1 MEYHLSLNK
10 KGYIIK
16 KNYVDQKTLE
26 KIKKELKVS
35 PIVLKAYQE
44 FVKPVEFE
52 IYQESPN
59 YLYVPRFYG
68 IEQFGPPLK
77 NYLPNGAPM
86 NANTKFIYDLLP
98 HQINAYHKT
107 LRTLKDTGGGVLQ
120 LACGLGKCLSLGTP
134 VLMYDGTIKRVEDVI
149 VGDILMGDDSTPR
162 NVLSLARGRD
172 EMYEIHT
179 PTGETWGCNQ
189 SHILSLKCSANHG
202 KILDK
207 DTIYDI
213 ELSQYLKYQR
223 LFQCCVNPLK
233 LYKVPVLFPRKEV
246 DLDPYMMGYWLG
258 RSKYCVETQQASIS
272 TLDCGIMDYFTIG
285 LAKHGLIL
293 DQDKH
298 NPTAFN
304 ININININTKHNHFI
319 DCLHQYNVL
328 GLKHI
333 PHDYKCNSRDVQLQ
347 ILAGLIDSI
356 GERIYNFYT
365 ITTNCKHLV
374 DDILFLCRSLG
385 FNAYYYTDYIQTHE
399 YICHIRGEGL
409 EQIPVLLSHH
419 RFNQLTGDGEYHKL
433 TTKFS
438 IKSVGQGDYYGF
450 TIDGNRRF
458 LLGDFTVTHN
468 TALAIK
474 LATDLGGKTLVVVNK
489 ECLMDQWIDSITKF
503 TGGQARIG
511 IIQQDKVDVVNKDFV
526 VTMLHSLCK
535 KNYPDTIFEDFAFSV
550 VDEVHHI
557 SSEMFSKALPK
568 ITSKYMLGLSAT
580 PNRKDGLSH
589 VFHKYIGDICH
600 SERRSGS
607 NRVLVKRFKLSSN
620 SPMYETLYMSNGIKN
635 TVGMVSNL
643 SKYEARTELILE
655 SIRILMKQ
663 DRKILLLSGRREHL
677 ENLYQLLDKSDITN
691 IHGKKITFG
700 YYWGNQ
706 GGNKKRHKQAL
717 AEAAKCDVVLG
728 TVAISSEGLDIPD
741 LNTEIIA
748 TPVTDVE
755 QAVGRILRKFHGQ
768 LNPIV
773 IDLVDNCG
781 NFARQ
786 ASTRAK
792 FYKDEDYEIHDLKI
806 PLGEGLQP
814 FLPEITSYL
823 LNTNFKN
830 NKYQIKDTDAD
841 EDENPNKLP
850 NFGGCLLDD
859 EEPTHDTP
867 APKTNKTIN
876 NIKGCCLLDD
886 EEPTPDTPAPKTNKT
901 INNIK
906 GCRLLDDEAPRA
918 STPKTNKTI
927 NNIKGCRLLDD
938 EAPHA
943 STPKPIKPIKIV
955 NKIIGNI
962 NGLGL
967 GSRCLL

>member
-1 MEYHLSLNK
+1 MDYHLSLNK

-26 KIKKELKVS
+26 KIKKELRVS

-77 NYLPNGAPM
+77 DYLPNGAPM
-86 NANTKFIYDLLP
+86 NNNTKFIYDLLP

-107 LRTLKDTGGGVLQ
+107 LKTLKDTGGGVLQ

-134 VLMYDGTIKRVEDVI
+134 VLMYDGTIKKVEDVA
-149 VGDILMGDDSTPR
+149 VGDQLMGDDSTPR
-162 NVLSLARGRD
+162 NVMSLARGQD

-179 PTGETWGCNQ
+179 PTGATWGCNQ

-202 KILDK
+202 KVLVK
-207 DTIYDI
+207 DAIYDI
-213 ELSQYLKYQR
+213 ELSQFLKYQR
-223 LFQCCVNPLK
+223 LFQCCENPLR
-233 LYKVPVLFPRKEV
+233 LYRVPILFPRKEIG
-246 DLDPYMMGYWLG
+246 LDPYMLGYWLG
-258 RSKYCVETQQASIS
+258 KSKYCVETQQASIS
-272 TLDCGIMDYFTIG
+272 TLDCGILDYFTDN
-285 LAKHGLIL
+285 LAKYDLIL
-293 DQDKH
+293 DQDKQ
-298 NPTAFN
+298 NPTAFK
-304 ININININTKHNHFI
+304 IVLDTTAPSKHNYFTE
-319 DCLHQYNVL
+319 CLSLYNLL
-328 GLKHI
+328 GHKHI
-333 PHDYKCNSRDVQLQ
+333 PLDYKCNSPDVQLQ
-347 ILAGLIDSI
+347 ILAGLVDSI
-356 GERIYNFYT
+356 GELVYSFFKIVT
-365 ITTNCKHLV
+365 DCKDLV
-374 DDILFLCRSLG
+374 NDILFICRSLG
-385 FNAYYYTDYIQTHE
+385 FYAHYHKEQNYTCY
-399 YICHIRGEGL
+399 IRGDRGEDL
-409 EQIPVLLSHH
+409 EKVPVLLRHH
-419 RFNQLTGDGEYHKL
+419 KFHQSNQINQLRWRDQKL
-433 TTKFS
+433 TTSFS
-438 IKSVGQGDYYGF
+438 VQHVGRGDYYGF

-503 TGGQARIG
+503 TGGHARIG
-511 IIQQDKVDVVNKDFV
+511 IIQQDKVEVTNKDFV

-535 KNYPDTIFEDFAFSV
+535 KNYPDTVFEDFAFSV

-643 SKYEARTELILE
+643 SKYEARTSLILE

-677 ENLYQLLDKSDITN
+677 ESLYQLLDQSDITN

-717 AEAAKCDVVLG
+717 DEAAKCDVVLG

-755 QAVGRILRKFHGQ
+755 QAVGRILRKFHDQ

-786 ASTRAK
+786 ATTRAK
-792 FYKDEDYEIHDLKI
+792 FYKDEDYEIQDLRV
-806 PLGEGLQP
+806 PLGDNAQDLQP
-814 FLPEITSYL
+814 FLPEITNYL
-823 LNTNFKN
+823 LNTNFKQK
-830 NKYQIKDTDAD
+830 KYQIKDAD
-841 EDENPNKLP
+841 DDDNNPNKLP
-850 NFGGCLLDD
+850 NFGGCLLSN
-859 EEPTHDTP
+859 EEPESDTQTP
-867 APKTNKTIN
+867 KPIPKLTPKTNKTNKTIN

-886 EEPTPDTPAPKTNKT
+886 EEPINPIKT
-901 INNIK
+901 I
-906 GCRLLDDEAPRA
+906 
-918 STPKTNKTI
+918 S
-927 NNIKGCRLLDD
+927 
-938 EAPHA
+938 
-943 STPKPIKPIKIV
+943 
-955 NKIIGNI
+955 GNA

-967 GSRCLL
+967 GSGCLL